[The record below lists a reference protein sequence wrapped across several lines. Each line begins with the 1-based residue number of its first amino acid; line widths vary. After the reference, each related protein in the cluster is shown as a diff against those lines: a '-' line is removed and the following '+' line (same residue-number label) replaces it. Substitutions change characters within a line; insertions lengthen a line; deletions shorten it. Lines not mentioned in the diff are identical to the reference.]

1 MYSGGW
7 GRGGE
12 TIRGKLRDK
21 RSDSKQKHKKQDEV
35 ERRRSPKRESRI
47 SIMHIHHLE
56 EEYLFDEEDV
66 PLVTAINE

>member
-1 MYSGGW
+1 
-7 GRGGE
+7 
-12 TIRGKLRDK
+12 
-21 RSDSKQKHKKQDEV
+21 V

-47 SIMHIHHLE
+47 SIMHTHHLE